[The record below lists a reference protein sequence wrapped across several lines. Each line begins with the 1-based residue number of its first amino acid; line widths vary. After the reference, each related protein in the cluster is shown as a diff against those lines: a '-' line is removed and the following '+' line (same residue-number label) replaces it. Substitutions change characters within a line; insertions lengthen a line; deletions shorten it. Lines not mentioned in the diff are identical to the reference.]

1 MASREDLVA
10 VLNNRLPACCSCSR
24 CFPNFATKWVRK
36 RLDRP
41 PGAKIVTSIAV
52 FLAVSVGVFMF
63 LAFQDAMV
71 DCENP
76 SDALKIVFIVFVY
89 LGIPCIAAIAYVI
102 RREPFVG
109 EETDEAGVGAAEGL
123 ELSLLFVPVAL
134 MAVGCVALD
143 VEFFQLVN
151 SCVHRDR
158 GAFPDS
164 ASYSSGMAF
173 HLGRLVLVVSQT
185 AMLGWCF
192 GTRSFARQKVY
203 TVLLF
208 TLVVLA
214 DLASWFYEMVDRPSV
229 LCKTVPSP
237 RNHNLTDVD
246 LTCWD
251 ATIDK
256 LSCNYL
262 FTVEHCTFVK
272 FQLYCQPLVGTFA
285 LLSLATMYYMWAKA
299 REGEGGNSVAAT
311 ERQTVPNNRQAAAG
325 PLMRFFLVTVAVL
338 SVVLWTITQ
347 QATTVSGPH
356 DYYKVVTYYS
366 FKVLY
371 FGLFI
376 LSTLAGCV
384 RVQAGGPWEFRSR
397 VEVLLLILSA
407 AGILMLNVR
416 ALWGWAA
423 APSDP
428 WVLITKGCPHD
439 ATEGDFGKLQ
449 ALLMADAVLCLV
461 QLVLQTTFVFSA
473 ATHGRLEGQVG
484 SHCGLLCL
492 FNICVWVKGSFVEVQ
507 STPQTTCFTTP
518 VQRAS
523 FGPADWNVFVHL
535 LQPVCTFYW
544 LWSALLMVRLV
555 LRQGRPPPRR
565 GNGGATVHVGEAA
578 SITFYKPATEAN
590 QRSILVTAC
599 CQIKC
604 DDCDRVVTG
613 NVHLSTEK
621 RRSVPKSRGR
631 GVDSAWESHDIKIV
645 RTTTLDVTGN
655 VNLSTWKC
663 GCQFTSHAVAV
674 WMSQQRGYRSCHT
687 TITTAEGTV
696 ISQFLSLQRALNKES
711 GPSYNME
718 VLTSLLTY
726 TAISGTNRLPKPGRG

>member
-10 VLNNRLPACCSCSR
+10 VWINRLSACCSCSR
-24 CFPNFATKWVRK
+24 CCPNFATKWVGK

-41 PGAKIVTSIAV
+41 PGARLVTSIAV

-89 LGIPCIAAIAYVI
+89 LGIPCVAAIAYVI
-102 RREPFVG
+102 RREPFVR

-311 ERQTVPNNRQAAAG
+311 ERQTVPNNRQAAG
-325 PLMRFFLVTVAVL
+325 PLMRFFLVTLAVL

-347 QATTVSGPH
+347 QATTVSNKQ

-366 FKVLY
+366 FKEPRAFGARLAPPGYGHSDFAKPTVKSNPVLY
-371 FGLFI
+371 FCLFI

-384 RVQAGGPWEFRSR
+384 RVQASGPWEFRSR
-397 VEVLLLILSA
+397 
-407 AGILMLNVR
+407 MLNVR
-416 ALWGWAA
+416 ALWGGAA
-423 APSDP
+423 APSD
-428 WVLITKGCPHD
+428 LTILRTKGCPHD
-439 ATEGDFGKLQ
+439 ATAGDFGKLRG
-449 ALLMADAVLCLV
+449 LLMADAIFNLV
-461 QLVLQTTFVFSA
+461 QLILQTTFVFSA
-473 ATHGRLEGQVG
+473 ATHGRLEGRVG

-492 FNICVWVKGSFVEVQ
+492 FNICVWVNGSFVEGTRSVACQDSNPGPLGSEPSTLPLRHTTARARTTKLGMRNVHRHVSDPHLCPHSWKPFGSPLFPGWLYLLLVVFGSQVQ

-565 GNGGATVHVGEAA
+565 GNGEAT
-578 SITFYKPATEAN
+578 SIT
-590 QRSILVTAC
+590 V
-599 CQIKC
+599 
-604 DDCDRVVTG
+604 G
-613 NVHLSTEK
+613 
-621 RRSVPKSRGR
+621 
-631 GVDSAWESHDIKIV
+631 
-645 RTTTLDVTGN
+645 
-655 VNLSTWKC
+655 
-663 GCQFTSHAVAV
+663 
-674 WMSQQRGYRSCHT
+674 
-687 TITTAEGTV
+687 
-696 ISQFLSLQRALNKES
+696 
-711 GPSYNME
+711 
-718 VLTSLLTY
+718 
-726 TAISGTNRLPKPGRG
+726 